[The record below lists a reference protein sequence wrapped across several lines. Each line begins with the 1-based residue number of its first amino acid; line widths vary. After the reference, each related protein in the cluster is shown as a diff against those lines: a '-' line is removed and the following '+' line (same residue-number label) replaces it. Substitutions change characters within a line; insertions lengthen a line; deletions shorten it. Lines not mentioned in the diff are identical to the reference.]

1 MGMGRRRADP
11 QKEEVVKTP
20 SCASISPLLLPQVSG
35 ASHLPPLSS
44 FSGSSHSDICDALTC
59 VPTRLVAPRGQ
70 VIWVP
75 IVSLVSSVLYVLLH
89 EPCDLT
95 YYYSGSACRNAGERV
110 GLQLYHED

>member
-1 MGMGRRRADP
+1 MRHREGRGEGEGGRGRRRADP
-11 QKEEVVKTP
+11 QKGEVVKTP

-35 ASHLPPLSS
+35 ASHLPPSSS

-75 IVSLVSSVLYVLLH
+75 IVFLVSSVLYVLLH
-89 EPCDLT
+89 EPCDLDLLLLW
-95 YYYSGSACRNAGERV
+95 V
-110 GLQLYHED
+110 GM